1 MSKTIKSIAA
11 VAATVGL
18 LGAGAIATPAVAAT
32 KIITIATEGTYAPF
46 SYVENGKLV
55 AYRIDLAV
63 AGFTRDEIKVSV
75 QKKDEVYLL
84 TVKGSKNETFSQDS
98 LNKTADGWEVDKSSI
113 AYRDFERQFTLGL
126 SLNVDR
132 VSMADGI
139 LSIHASVK
147 ERPSSEIKTFDIS

>member
-1 MSKTIKSIAA
+1 MFNERAISLGLEQLLD
-11 VAATVGL
+11 TVSRVQGRL
-18 LGAGAIATPAVAAT
+18 TSDSFPPYSFNK
-32 KIITIATEGTYAPF
+32 KI
-46 SYVENGKLV
+46 ENGKLV

-63 AGFTRDEIKVSV
+63 AGFTRDELKVSV

-84 TVKGSKNETFSQDS
+84 TVTGEKGPVKI
-98 LNKTADGWEVDKSSI
+98 DGWEVDKSSI

-126 SLNVDR
+126 SLNVDK

-147 ERPSSEIKTFDIS
+147 ERPTSEIKTFDIS

>member
-1 MSKTIKSIAA
+1 MFNERAISLGLEQLLD
-11 VAATVGL
+11 TVSRVQGRL
-18 LGAGAIATPAVAAT
+18 TSDSFPPYSFNK
-32 KIITIATEGTYAPF
+32 KI
-46 SYVENGKLV
+46 ENGKLV

-84 TVKGSKNETFSQDS
+84 TVIGEKSPAKV
-98 LNKTADGWEVDKSSI
+98 DGWEVDKSSI

-126 SLNVDR
+126 SLNVDK
-132 VSMADGI
+132 VSMVDGI